1 MSPAAPGLRGI
12 RSALFSLALLAYP
25 RAFRRRFGDEMRD
38 DFLRTTLGAAGT
50 VGTLGTTAVNGL
62 KERWAAIVRWS
73 YFPNVTPHL
82 YESNGSHFMF
92 FETLRS
98 DIRHTLRLAIKTPL
112 FTSLTV
118 LALALGIGATTA
130 IFAVV
135 NGVLLRALP
144 YRDDGR
150 LVNIWSF
157 NTKENLPRNPLSPAN
172 FLDFQKMNSTLDGLE
187 GYFTFVTP
195 SQLVTESGTEIANS
209 MYVTSN
215 MFAMLGR
222 TASLGRVFA
231 LGEESPVVVL
241 SDGYWRRRFGADP
254 TIVGTTLS
262 LSGVTHEV
270 IGVMPPDFV
279 FPYPGMLGPSGFTR
293 VTGVD
298 FWRPIG
304 FSGASAV
311 NNRML
316 SQTGQIVRNVHWW
329 GAIGRLKSGVSAQQ
343 AEADMKTIA
352 QQLEQSYPTT
362 NKGWSATVVRS
373 IDQSVGTIRPAL
385 MILLAGIA
393 FVLIMASVNV
403 ANLLLARSIAREK
416 ELATRAALGAA
427 RARIVRQLLTESVLF
442 AIAGGLAGMLVMWW
456 TVQGLVAM
464 APADIPRINEVSIDW
479 RVLLAA
485 GLTTMT
491 TGILVGIL
499 PALSSAS
506 VSPQASLQDASR
518 GTVGGALRR
527 RTRATLVVVEVAL
540 AVAITTGAVL
550 LLRSFVSVTSVNAG
564 FESANLLTWQ
574 MNLPPQ
580 YTNPTD
586 RLAFYREFF
595 ARMEALPGVVSV
607 GGTTRVPLGSTSV
620 STTVQIEGRPV
631 PVAELPEVQFRR
643 AMHNY
648 FEAMGIPIRRGR
660 NFDPNDGP
668 TAPAVAVVNET
679 MARKLF
685 PNMDPIGQHVR
696 TGPGATGPWTTI
708 VGVIGDVRHGGLE
721 EEPQPE
727 MYISYLQGPPVSPF
741 IVVRTTG
748 DPALMAET
756 VRAEARRID
765 KNLPLWD
772 VRTMTTLRSEAV
784 STRRFVLLIVGAF
797 GILALGL
804 AAIGVY
810 GVMSLIVSERTRE
823 VGVRLALGAEPSQL
837 LTMIVAQAAKLAG
850 IGVAIGLMVALPLAP
865 LLDSQ
870 LYGIRSFDP
879 MTFIT
884 VPLVLLLVAALAAV
898 VPARKAM
905 RIDPLAALRID

>member
-1 MSPAAPGLRGI
+1 MRNL
-12 RSALFSLALLAYP
+12 LFSLALLAYP
-25 RAFRRRFGDEMRD
+25 RGFRHRFGEEMRA
-38 DFLRTTLGAAGT
+38 DFLRALAEDTQKDGGHGGHSVIGSLARH
-50 VGTLGTTAVNGL
+50 VINGL
-62 KERWAAIVRWS
+62 KERWSAIVRWS
-73 YFPNVTPHL
+73 FYPNSTPHL
-82 YESNGSHFMF
+82 YEPSGRHFMF
-92 FETLRS
+92 WDMLRA
-98 DIRHTLRLAIKTPL
+98 DIRHTLRLAIKTPV
-112 FTSLTV
+112 FTTLTV

-135 NGVLLRALP
+135 NGVLLRSLP
-144 YRDDGR
+144 YRADSQ

-157 NTKENLPRNPLSPAN
+157 NTRENLPRNPLSPAN
-172 FLDFQKMNSTLDGLE
+172 FLDFQKMNTTLDGLE

-195 SQLVTESGTEIANS
+195 SQLQTDSGTEIAYS
-209 MYVTSN
+209 VFVTSN
-215 MFAMLGR
+215 LFNMLGR
-222 TASLGRVFA
+222 PAAIGRTFSV
-231 LGEESPVVVL
+231 GEESGVTLL

-254 TIVGTTLS
+254 NIVGKTVTLNGMS
-262 LSGVTHEV
+262 LQ
-270 IGVMPPDFV
+270 ILGVMPPDFV

-298 FWRPIG
+298 LWLPIA
-304 FSGASAV
+304 FSGPMAV
-311 NNRML
+311 NNRL
-316 SQTGQIVRNVHWW
+316 FDSQQQIVRNVHWW
-329 GAIGRLKSGVSAQQ
+329 GAIGRLKNGVSLEQ

-352 QQLEQSYPTT
+352 AQLEQSYPTT

-373 IDQSVGTIRPAL
+373 MDQSVGTIRPAL
-385 MILLAGIA
+385 MILLAGIG

-427 RARIVRQLLTESVLF
+427 RSRIVRQLLTESILF
-442 AIAGGLAGMLVMWW
+442 AIAGGLVGMVVMWW
-456 TVQGLVAM
+456 TVQGLIAL

-506 VSPQASLQDASR
+506 VNPQASLQDASR

-527 RTRATLVVVEVAL
+527 RARAGLVVAEVAL
-540 AVAITTGAVL
+540 AVAITTGSVL
-550 LLRSFVSVTSVNAG
+550 LLRSFVSVTSIDPG
-564 FESANLLTWQ
+564 FETSQLLTWQ
-574 MNLPPQ
+574 MNLPQ
-580 YTNPTD
+580 RLTNNND
-586 RLAFYREFF
+586 RLAFYRDFF

-648 FEAMGIPIRRGR
+648 FETMGIPLRSGR
-660 NFDPNDGP
+660 NFNESDGP
-668 TAPAVAVVNET
+668 TAPPVAIINET

-685 PNMDPIGQHVR
+685 PNQDPVGQHVR
-696 TGPGATGPWTTI
+696 TGPNATGPWTTI
-708 VGVIGDVRHGGLE
+708 VGVIGDIRHGGLE
-721 EEPQPE
+721 EIPQPE
-727 MYISYLQGPPVSPF
+727 LYINYLQGPPVGPF
-741 IVVRTTG
+741 IVLRTSG

-765 KNLPLWD
+765 KNLPIYD
-772 VRTMTTLRSEAV
+772 MRTMATLRSDSV
-784 STRRFVLLIVGAF
+784 STRRFILLIVGAF
-797 GILALGL
+797 GALALGL

-837 LTMIVAQAAKLAG
+837 LTMIVGQAAKLAA
-850 IGVAIGLMVALPLAP
+850 IGVAIGLAVALPMAP

-870 LYGIRSFDP
+870 LYGVTSFDP
-879 MTFIT
+879 MTFIS
-884 VPLVLLLVAALAAV
+884 VPLLLVLIAALAAL